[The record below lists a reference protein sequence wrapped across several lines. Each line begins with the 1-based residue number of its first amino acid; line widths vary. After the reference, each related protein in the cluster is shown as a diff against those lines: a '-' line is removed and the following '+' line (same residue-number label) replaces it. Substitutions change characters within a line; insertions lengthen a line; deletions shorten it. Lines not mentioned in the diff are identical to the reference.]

1 MSRRTC
7 VKTES
12 SSHSTFFVET
22 RRRSQK
28 REEMMKKNGK
38 NNGLYI
44 RRLLTIKVKRDD
56 GGLCCEL
63 SEKESLNI
71 FPPEKMSSGYIKR
84 IYTLRV

>member
-1 MSRRTC
+1 MEKS
-7 VKTES
+7 
-12 SSHSTFFVET
+12 
-22 RRRSQK
+22 
-28 REEMMKKNGK
+28 
-38 NNGLYI
+38 NGLYI

-71 FPPEKMSSGYIKR
+71 FPPEKMSSGYIKH